1 MKESIKKMNAA
12 QEYYTQEKCHIIEIS
27 NDDNDPES
35 SIARA
40 RVEPG
45 ITTRWHRLV
54 DTAERYI
61 IVSGAG
67 RVEVGDLSAT
77 EVSAG
82 DVVNIPPMCPQRISN
97 IGSEDLIF
105 FAVCSPRFKPEAYQ
119 DIEEGLE

>member
-1 MKESIKKMNAA
+1 MKESINTMNLA
-12 QEYYTQEKCHIIEIS
+12 QEYYTEEKCHIIEIS
-27 NDDNDPES
+27 NDDSDPEL

-45 ITTRWHRLV
+45 VTTRWHRLV
-54 DTAERYI
+54 DTSERYI
-61 IVSGAG
+61 ILSGKG
-67 RVEVGDLSAT
+67 RVEIGALPAT

-97 IGSEDLIF
+97 IGSDELVF

-119 DIEEGLE
+119 DIEDELE